1 MAQELPIACTLTG
14 AELPERLAEIAG
26 VGRDGLVSVERH
38 DASAV
43 LRFRAEPAL
52 RERLAAVVE
61 AESRCCSFLDLR
73 LADEPGATVLNLAA
87 PAGGEAVLH
96 GLVDAFGAERAAG
109 R

>member
-1 MAQELPIACTLTG
+1 MAQDLPIACTLTG
-14 AELPERLAEIAG
+14 AELPERLAEIAE
-26 VGRDGLVSVERH
+26 VGRAGLVSVERH

-61 AESRCCSFLDLR
+61 AESRCCAFLDLR
-73 LADEPGATVLNLAA
+73 LTDEPGAIVLTLGA
-87 PAGGEAVLH
+87 PAGGEPVLH
-96 GLVDAFGAERAAG
+96 GLVDAFAADQPAG

>member
-1 MAQELPIACTLTG
+1 MAQDLPIACTLTG
-14 AELPERLAEIAG
+14 AELPERLAEIAEL
-26 VGRDGLVSVERH
+26 GRAGLVAIDRR

-73 LADEPGATVLNLAA
+73 LADEPGATVLTLAA

-96 GLVDAFGAERAAG
+96 GLVDAFGAEQTAG